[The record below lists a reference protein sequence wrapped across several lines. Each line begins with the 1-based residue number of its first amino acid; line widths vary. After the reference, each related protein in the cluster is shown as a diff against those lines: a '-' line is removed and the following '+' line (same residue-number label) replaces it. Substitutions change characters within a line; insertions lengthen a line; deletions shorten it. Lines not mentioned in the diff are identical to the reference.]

1 MREKRELGIS
11 ESRSMAAPCRV
22 LHFWKASSSLLRLAA
37 FSPPLPGGAGVG
49 SAGFLLGGSWVGVL
63 RLCGGMDRRT
73 VGSGEPRMQVTVG
86 SEDCGDPEEGS
97 WEDKRAAKISA
108 AVG

>member
-1 MREKRELGIS
+1 
-11 ESRSMAAPCRV
+11 
-22 LHFWKASSSLLRLAA
+22 
-37 FSPPLPGGAGVG
+37 
-49 SAGFLLGGSWVGVL
+49 
-63 RLCGGMDRRT
+63 
-73 VGSGEPRMQVTVG
+73 MQVTVG